1 MWILI
6 FLGYNTF
13 FTEGE
18 SRSMFTNDIIASFN
32 ELETSLYNYISQ
44 NSEKVPYMRI
54 RELAD
59 ETHVSTATIL
69 RFCRKLD
76 CEGFSEFKV
85 KLKMYLQ
92 ENKKTIIKS
101 SQQSIV
107 EFFDRTLKGNLEEK
121 IREAANLVIKADTVI
136 FIGIGSSGILAEY
149 GARYFSSL
157 GKFSLYIK
165 DPHFPIHSKLRNNSV
180 TIALSVSGEN
190 NFTVT
195 HLNQLKQ
202 EGSKIVSITNNKLS
216 TIAKISDVNI
226 AYYVTEEFFEES
238 NVTTQVPVVYILETM
253 AREIH
258 KLHE

>member
-1 MWILI
+1 
-6 FLGYNTF
+6 
-13 FTEGE
+13 
-18 SRSMFTNDIIASFN
+18 MFSNEIIASFN

-44 NSEKVPYMRI
+44 NSDKVAYMRI

-69 RFCRKLD
+69 RFCKKLN

-85 KLKMYLQ
+85 KLKMYLK
-92 ENKKTIIKS
+92 EDKKTIIKS
-101 SQQSIV
+101 SQQSLV
-107 EFFDRTLKGNLEEK
+107 EFFERTIKGDLEEK
-121 IREAANLVIKADTVI
+121 IREAASLVSNADNVV

-165 DPHFPIHSKLRNNSV
+165 DPHFPIHSKLMFNSV

-202 EGSKIVSITNNKLS
+202 EGSKIISITNNTLS
-216 TIAKISDVNI
+216 TIAKISDINI
-226 AYYVTEEFFEES
+226 PYYVTEEFYVES
-238 NVTTQVPVVYILETM
+238 NITTQVPVVYILESM
-253 AREIH
+253 AREIY
-258 KLHE
+258 KFNQ

>member
-1 MWILI
+1 
-6 FLGYNTF
+6 
-13 FTEGE
+13 
-18 SRSMFTNDIIASFN
+18 
-32 ELETSLYNYISQ
+32 
-44 NSEKVPYMRI
+44 MRI

-69 RFCRKLD
+69 RFCRKLN

-85 KLKMYLQ
+85 KLKMDIQ
-92 ENKKTIIKS
+92 ENKKTSIKS
-101 SQQSIV
+101 PKHSLE
-107 EFFDRTLKGNLEEK
+107 EFFERTLTGEIEEK
-121 IREAANLVIKADTVI
+121 MKMAARLVTQADNVI

-157 GKFSLYIK
+157 GKFSMYIK

-202 EGSKIVSITNNKLS
+202 EGSKIISITNNKLS
-216 TIAKISDVNI
+216 TIAKISDINI
-226 AYYVTEEFFEES
+226 PYYVTEEFFEEA
-238 NVTTQVPVVYILETM
+238 NITTQVPVVYILESM

-258 KLHE
+258 QLHQSTDLE

>member
-1 MWILI
+1 
-6 FLGYNTF
+6 
-13 FTEGE
+13 
-18 SRSMFTNDIIASFN
+18 MFSNEVIASFN
-32 ELETSLYNYISQ
+32 ELETSLYNYICQ
-44 NSEKVPYMRI
+44 NGDKVAYMRI

-69 RFCRKLD
+69 RFCRKVN

-85 KLKMYLQ
+85 KLKMHL
-92 ENKKTIIKS
+92 EGNKKTVIKS
-101 SQQSIV
+101 VHHSVV
-107 EFFDRTLKGNLEEK
+107 EFFERTLKGDLEIK
-121 IREAANLVIKADTVI
+121 IKQAASLVNTAENVI

-165 DPHFPIHSKLRNNSV
+165 DPHFPIHTKLRNNSV

-190 NFTVT
+190 HFTVT

-202 EGSKIVSITNNKLS
+202 EGSKIISITNNKLS
-216 TIAKISDVNI
+216 TIAKISDINI
-226 AYYVTEEFFEES
+226 PYYVTEEFVEEA
-238 NVTTQVPVVYILETM
+238 NITTQVPVVYILESM

-258 KLHE
+258 KLNQ

>member
-1 MWILI
+1 
-6 FLGYNTF
+6 
-13 FTEGE
+13 
-18 SRSMFTNDIIASFN
+18 MFSNEVIASFN
-32 ELETSLYNYISQ
+32 ELEASLYNYICQ
-44 NSEKVPYMRI
+44 NGDKVAYMRI

-69 RFCRKLD
+69 RFCRKVN

-85 KLKMYLQ
+85 KLKIHL
-92 ENKKTIIKS
+92 EGNKKTVIKS
-101 SQQSIV
+101 AHHSVV
-107 EFFDRTLKGNLEEK
+107 EFFERTLKGDLEGK
-121 IREAANLVIKADTVI
+121 IKQAASLVNTAENVI

-165 DPHFPIHSKLRNNSV
+165 DPHFPIHTKLRNDSV

-202 EGSKIVSITNNKLS
+202 EGSKIISITNNRLS
-216 TIAKISDVNI
+216 TIAKISDINI
-226 AYYVTEEFFEES
+226 PYFVTEEFVEEA
-238 NVTTQVPVVYILETM
+238 NITTQVPVVYILESM

-258 KLHE
+258 KLNQ

>member
-1 MWILI
+1 
-6 FLGYNTF
+6 
-13 FTEGE
+13 
-18 SRSMFTNDIIASFN
+18 MFSNDIIASFN
-32 ELETSLYNYISQ
+32 ELETSIYNYICQ
-44 NSEKVPYMRI
+44 NGDKVAYMRI

-85 KLKMYLQ
+85 KLKMYL
-92 ENKKTIIKS
+92 EKEPKTSVKS
-101 SQQSIV
+101 SQHSIV
-107 EFFDRTLKGNLEEK
+107 EFFERTLKGDLDEK
-121 IREAANLVIKADTVI
+121 IKQAAELVTHADSVI

-157 GKFSLYIK
+157 GKFSMYIK
-165 DPHFPIHSKLRNNSV
+165 DFSFPIHSKLRHNSV

-190 NFTVT
+190 EFTVT

-202 EGSKIVSITNNKLS
+202 IGSRIISITNDKLS
-216 TIAKISDVNI
+216 TIAKISDINI
-226 AYYVTEEFFEES
+226 PYFVTEEYFEYT
-238 NVTTQVPVVYILETM
+238 NITTQVPVVYILESL

-258 KLHE
+258 RLQQ

>member
-1 MWILI
+1 
-6 FLGYNTF
+6 
-13 FTEGE
+13 
-18 SRSMFTNDIIASFN
+18 MFTNEVIASFN
-32 ELETSLYNYISQ
+32 ELETSLYNYISK
-44 NSEKVPYMRI
+44 NKKMVAYMRI

-69 RFCRKLD
+69 RFCKKLN

-85 KLKMYLQ
+85 KLKL
-92 ENKKTIIKS
+92 ELKDNKKTIIKS

-107 EFFDRTLKGNLEEK
+107 EFLERTLKGDLEDK
-121 IREAANLVIKADTVI
+121 INEAASLIISADTVI

-157 GKFSLYIK
+157 GKLSLYIK
-165 DPHFPIHSKLRNNSV
+165 DPHFPIHSRLRNNSV

-190 NFTVT
+190 EFTVS

-202 EGSKIVSITNNKLS
+202 EGSKIISITNTKLS
-216 TIAKISDVNI
+216 TVAKISDLNI

-238 NVTTQVPVVYILETM
+238 NITTQVPVVYILEAL
-253 AREIH
+253 AREVH
-258 KLHE
+258 KLNEQE